1 MTKKRPSS
9 YFLGSLLLLSTLSC
23 SHSRLVGH
31 YQSRKLDQYLDF
43 EDEATEGG
51 EGEWGDYEGDPLDP
65 KPNEF
70 EYDDD
75 STSNGKGSSGT
86 SSGGHSWGKTD
97 DESSGSASD
106 GGDSES
112 RGSTGASNSG
122 FPGGSS
128 GSSSGQSG
136 GSKGSNSYSSQS
148 GGSKGSNSYS
158 GQSGGS
164 REYSTNQS
172 KGSTSH
178 SNKEPSKN
186 GGSNGRGSSSSSHA
200 TGGVYLQN
208 FTEKLNVKVPLI
220 PVLLVFLLFF
230 FLGML
235 FTACQFQNNPEGVF
249 VNCCRLSLHITA
261 CVGKV

>member
-9 YFLGSLLLLSTLSC
+9 FVLGSLLLLSTLSC

-122 FPGGSS
+122 FPGGSK

-136 GSKGSNSYSSQS
+136 GSKA
-148 GGSKGSNSYS
+148 SNSYS

-178 SNKEPSKN
+178 SNKEPSGN
-186 GGSNGRGSSSSSHA
+186 GGYGGSGGGSNGRGSSSSSHA
-200 TGGVYLQN
+200 TGGVYFQN

-220 PVLLVFLLFF
+220 PVLFVFLLFF

-249 VNCCRLSLHITA
+249 VNCCRLSMHITA